1 MIAKRFRLGDAPAVA
16 GNAGLAVWL
25 VLLSVGTAAGQT
37 VATDLRAYYN
47 FETTNNLGLDVQGA
61 NALTTS
67 GNAVAST
74 NRVIGDYSLSL
85 DGAGDYLSTTSPTT
99 ALTPTGAI
107 TVAAWVQ
114 ITGGTDAQQP
124 VGFFTRRAGSVTTS
138 PYRIQVSSTATGV
151 DPSARIGTTAERNV
165 TADLNYGT
173 SGPWR
178 HMVMTYD
185 GSQLRL
191 FSDGIFRAQTAATGN
206 LAFGTGT
213 AFQSF
218 AIGAQRAD
226 TGVFSPVFGLIDD
239 VGVWGRALSAR
250 EIAAVSGL
258 GNFSS
263 VPLNSGQIDSV
274 LALNAVGQ
282 SAVAGGQTWAY
293 ATGLTGTTGFQG
305 GSVAG
310 NDAFIVLDGVNGTG
324 VVIVPEPSTVA
335 LLAVAFTCL
344 AATSRTRKKG

>member
-1 MIAKRFRLGDAPAVA
+1 MAAQHLRLGDGRAVA

-37 VATDLRAYYN
+37 VATNLRAYYN
-47 FETTNNLGLDVQGA
+47 FETTTNLGLDTQGA

-85 DGAGDYLSTTSPTT
+85 DGVGDYLSTTSPTT

-107 TVAAWVQ
+107 TVAAWVR
-114 ITGGTDAQQP
+114 ITGGTDAQEP
-124 VGFFTRRAGSVTTS
+124 VGFFTRRTGTTS

-173 SGPWR
+173 AGPWH

-191 FSDGIFRAQTAATGN
+191 FSDGIFQTQTAATGN
-206 LAFGTGT
+206 LNYGTGT

-218 AIGAQRAD
+218 AIGAQRSD
-226 TGVFSPVFGLIDD
+226 TGVFSTVFGLIDD

-335 LLAVAFTCL
+335 LLAVALTCL
-344 AATSRTRKKG
+344 AATSRSRNRS

>member
-1 MIAKRFRLGDAPAVA
+1 MASAVKVVM
-16 GNAGLAVWL
+16 AVSL
-25 VLLSVGTAAGQT
+25 VVISVRSAAGQT
-37 VATDLRAYYN
+37 VATNLRAYYN
-47 FETTNNLGLDVQGA
+47 FETTTNLGLDTQGA

-74 NRVIGDYSLSL
+74 NRVIGAYSLSL
-85 DGAGDYLSTTSPTT
+85 DGAGDYLSTTTPTT
-99 ALTPTGAI
+99 ALTPTSTI
-107 TVAAWVQ
+107 TVAAWVR
-114 ITGGTDAQQP
+114 ITGGSAAQEP
-124 VGFFTRRAGSVTTS
+124 VGFFTRRTGSVTTS
-138 PYRIQVSSTATGV
+138 PYRITVSTTATGV
-151 DPSARIGTTAERNV
+151 DPAARIGTTAERNV

-191 FSDGIFRAQTAATGN
+191 FSDGIFQTQTSATGS
-206 LAFGTGT
+206 LSFGTGT

-218 AIGAQRAD
+218 AIGAQRSD
-226 TGVFSPVFGLIDD
+226 TGVFNTVFGLIDD
-239 VGVWGRALSAR
+239 VGIWGRALSAR

-258 GNFSS
+258 GNFSG

-310 NDAFIVLDGVNGTG
+310 NNAFIVLDGVNGTG
-324 VVIVPEPSTVA
+324 VVIVPEPSMVA
-335 LLAVAFTCL
+335 LLAAAAL
-344 AATSRTRKKG
+344 ACMARVSRNRKKG